1 MEEGRIE
8 ADEEKKAVLSTE
20 KLPLAKKLRG
30 RLIRSEGLNRE
41 VAYKLL
47 RPMLKQKA
55 NLIVNLVG

>member
-1 MEEGRIE
+1 MEKGGIK
-8 ADEEKKAVLSTE
+8 ADEEKQAVSSTE

-55 NLIVNLVG
+55 NLIVW